1 MAIRTVITH
10 GYGAGASIGAI
21 VVRGYSVASVAV
33 NQNRVK
39 RIEFSSASAQVLI
52 SAKQQAVSAKT
63 QSIVTRGYGLP
74 GNISS
79 IPTRGYL
86 TGVAAVSIVF
96 DSVSQ
101 QILIVDGPDFVSR
114 LLAEDGSILLKEDGN
129 AILKEQE

>member
-1 MAIRTVITH
+1 MAIRNVVTH

-21 VVRGYSVASVAV
+21 VVRGYSVSVAV

-39 RIEFSSASAQVLI
+39 RIEFSSASAQILI
-52 SAKQQAVSAKT
+52 SATQQAVSAKT